1 MIEQVVASGVASVET
16 FADPP
21 GIAPMAGE
29 EAIIAR
35 AVDKRR
41 REFITARDCARKAM
55 AQLGVEPAPIL
66 RSPTGSPQE
75 KAAPIWPRGIVGSIT
90 PTSPSSRPAT
100 TRARSC
106 PSSSW
111 TVR

>member
-41 REFITARDCARKAM
+41 R
-55 AQLGVEPAPIL
+55 
-66 RSPTGSPQE
+66 
-75 KAAPIWPRGIVGSIT
+75 
-90 PTSPSSRPAT
+90 
-100 TRARSC
+100 
-106 PSSSW
+106 
-111 TVR
+111 